1 MTRRDLLKF
10 AGAGTALA
18 FLPSARAQNADV
30 SNRYGNNLLTPAT
43 PLPQKPNSAIYR
55 FRVGDIEAVS
65 FSGGI
70 WKVDKPHGLFAPQA
84 SDAQFSESLASE
96 GASEQDFRVYFNI
109 LLLRTGRENI
119 LLDTG
124 YGEGQPS
131 PFKLQANLA
140 EIGLKLGDIT
150 QVYLS
155 HAHGDHMGGI
165 LGADGKPV
173 FRNAEH
179 FVSAPEHDFWT
190 SSKPDFSASG
200 LDEASQKGMVERAR
214 ALFESVRFTALRD
227 DTRTPEGLRPLLAPG
242 HTPGHLNFLI
252 ESKGERVHHI
262 VDLAHHFAVMMPHPD
277 WTVAFDTNAAQAA
290 ATRKATFAR
299 LAAEGTPVFGY
310 HLPFPALGRLVSQG
324 SGYRWLPRQ
333 WDPCS

>member
-10 AGAGTALA
+10 AGAGSALA
-18 FLPSARAQNADV
+18 FLPSLRAQRTAEP
-30 SNRYGNNLLTPAT
+30 NRAGSDLLTPAA
-43 PLPQKPNSAIYR
+43 PPAPRPNSATYR
-55 FRVGDIEAVS
+55 FRVGDIEAVC

-70 WKVDKPHGLFAPQA
+70 WKVDKPHGLFASQA
-84 SDAQFSESLASE
+84 SDEQFHESLAGE
-96 GASEQDFRVYFNI
+96 GVSEQDFRVYFNI

-124 YGEGQPS
+124 YGEGQPE

-165 LGADGKPV
+165 LGPDGKPV

-179 FVSAPEHDFWT
+179 LVSAPELDFWT
-190 SSKPDFSASG
+190 SAKPDFSGSG
-200 LDEASQKGMVERAR
+200 LDAASQKGMVERAR
-214 ALFESVRFTALRD
+214 ALFDSVRFTALKE

-252 ESKGERVHHI
+252 ESKGERIHHI
-262 VDLAHHFAVMMPHPD
+262 VDLAHHFAVMMPHPE
-277 WTVAFDTNAAQAA
+277 WTVAFDTNAAQAV
-290 ATRKATFAR
+290 ATRRAIFAR

-333 WDPCS
+333 WDPCT